1 MERMMWD
8 LAVKVESS
16 GYICITQKEDCMAND
31 SRILLHP
38 DQVDLLIKWLNDAK
52 SESVN

>member
-8 LAVKVESS
+8 LAVEVETS
-16 GYICITQKEDCMAND
+16 GYICITQKEDMMSD
-31 SRILLHP
+31 SRVLVHP

-52 SESVN
+52 SELGN